1 LRVRDAFWMRLP
13 PRAFPYPADFV
24 DCWIDSIR
32 HLPCLNRTKQDCLG
46 EQAPAAARVS
56 VRRLPLR
63 PKRAA
68 LRASQGFVPGASP
81 KRNQTEPEKGE
92 ILLSRFSSH
101 DRKDGKNYE
110 VVNGHKNEGRTLE
123 RDVLLLSALASR
135 LVEGTLT
142 FIDGIGGFR
151 GFGGFRT
158 VPVL

>member
-1 LRVRDAFWMRLP
+1 MGHFSRATREARLRVRDAFWRRLP

-110 VVNGHKNEGRTLE
+110 VVNGHNNEGRTL
-123 RDVLLLSALASR
+123 
-135 LVEGTLT
+135 
-142 FIDGIGGFR
+142 
-151 GFGGFRT
+151 
-158 VPVL
+158 

>member
-1 LRVRDAFWMRLP
+1 M
-13 PRAFPYPADFV
+13 
-24 DCWIDSIR
+24 
-32 HLPCLNRTKQDCLG
+32 
-46 EQAPAAARVS
+46 
-56 VRRLPLR
+56 
-63 PKRAA
+63 
-68 LRASQGFVPGASP
+68 SQGFVPGASP

-101 DRKDGKNYE
+101 DHKDGKNYE
-110 VVNGHKNEGRTLE
+110 VVNGHKNEGRTLK
-123 RDVLLLSALASR
+123 RNFRALASR

>member
-1 LRVRDAFWMRLP
+1 
-13 PRAFPYPADFV
+13 
-24 DCWIDSIR
+24 
-32 HLPCLNRTKQDCLG
+32 
-46 EQAPAAARVS
+46 

-110 VVNGHKNEGRTLE
+110 VVNGHKNEGRTLGNLFIP
-123 RDVLLLSALASR
+123 RFASLLAEGIVAL
-135 LVEGTLT
+135 
-142 FIDGIGGFR
+142 IDGSGGLR
-151 GFGGFRT
+151 
-158 VPVL
+158 